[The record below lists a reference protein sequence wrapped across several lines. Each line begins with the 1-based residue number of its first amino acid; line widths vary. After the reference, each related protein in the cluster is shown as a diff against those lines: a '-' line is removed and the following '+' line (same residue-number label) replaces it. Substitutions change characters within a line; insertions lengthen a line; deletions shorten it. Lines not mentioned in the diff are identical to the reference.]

1 MPCSEPDALFLSPRG
16 KRVTPGLI
24 HTRLKRWAQ
33 KSGIPA
39 KVHPH
44 VLRHSYASLAADLG
58 YSEPTIAALVGH
70 KGHTI
75 TSRYVHSADAVL
87 LAAADAVA
95 NRTAELM
102 LDATPEADMVPLRA
116 GL

>member
-1 MPCSEPDALFLSPRG
+1 
-16 KRVTPGLI
+16 
-24 HTRLKRWAQ
+24 
-33 KSGIPA
+33 
-39 KVHPH
+39 
-44 VLRHSYASLAADLG
+44 VLRHSFASLSADLG

-70 KGHTI
+70 KGRSI

-102 LDATPEADMVPLRA
+102 GEARPSEGVIELRRQSR
-116 GL
+116 